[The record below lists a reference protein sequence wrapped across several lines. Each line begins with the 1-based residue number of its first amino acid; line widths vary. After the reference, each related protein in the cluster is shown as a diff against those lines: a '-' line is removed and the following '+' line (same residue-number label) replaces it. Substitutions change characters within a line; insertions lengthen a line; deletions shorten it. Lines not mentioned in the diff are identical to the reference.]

1 MTEIKLTEEHQEH
14 RYPGHPELELAMLRR
29 YERTQDLAHLA
40 FAHYLLSARGQ
51 AREDQNGLLYFEYD
65 AGVREDPVYP
75 ETMEAI
81 WDVGY
86 HQSHKPIVEQDDI
99 LSHSVRDLYLQTG
112 AADAGGELQSA
123 ARRLFDVTVRDTM
136 NVPAGFGSEPRT
148 EVFSRHAHHLPQS
161 TAEGGC
167 YAETCASFTSMM
179 TAERLQFRPDGGLA
193 TSGDEA
199 ETRKDWF
206 EVCCCSPNLSP
217 ALGMLGGHPWRA
229 PVDAQAKRISLDVYL
244 FLSGTRNIDVGGVTA
259 TATMSTSMPGK
270 GETRLTLSGQVPS
283 QEYAADIKCFIPAE
297 AEDGF
302 LRASA
307 PGKVD
312 VAFSFTMPV
321 RLVAPQLATWQAG
334 NAAVTR
340 GPIVYVAES
349 VDNAA
354 LDEAHPHFEGV
365 GLYPTASFT
374 EKQIEIEGV
383 SIIALATWCAAVL
396 KQYVTG
402 TP

>member
-1 MTEIKLTEEHQEH
+1 MTEIKLTEERECFMCELGPNPDQEH

-179 TAERLQFRPDGGLA
+179 TAERLQFRPDGGVRDIMGRALLNVVIGGR
-193 TSGDEA
+193 S
-199 ETRKDWF
+199 
-206 EVCCCSPNLSP
+206 EVWMASLSP
-217 ALGMLGGHPWRA
+217 
-229 PVDAQAKRISLDVYL
+229 KRISLDVYL